1 MKPAKKRALVHYLV
15 TGFKTSER
23 KACRTLG
30 VSRSSMRYQNR
41 ADQQVALRLRLKDL
55 AAVRVRWGYR
65 RLHVLLGREG
75 WKVNH
80 KRVYRLYKQEGLEL
94 RMRPRR
100 KKRAATPRVPCPPA
114 TAPNE
119 RWSMDFLAE
128 RLSDGRAFR
137 VLTLVDNVSRVSP
150 ALEADSSLTGKR
162 VTEVLDRAAALY
174 GLPRALCVDNG
185 PEFAGKELDAW
196 AYRRGVKL
204 CFSRPGKPTDNAF
217 VESFNG
223 RLRDECLSAHWFA
236 TLEEAKATLE
246 AWRKEYNTERPHS
259 SLGLKT
265 PAEFAATWRPSD
277 LANASS

>member
-1 MKPAKKRALVHYLV
+1 
-15 TGFKTSER
+15 
-23 KACRTLG
+23 
-30 VSRSSMRYQNR
+30 MRYRSR
-41 ADQQVALRLRLKDL
+41 ADQQMALRLRLKDL
-55 AAVRVRWGYR
+55 AAARVRWGYR

-75 WKVNH
+75 WKINH

-119 RWSMDFLAE
+119 RWSLDFLAD
-128 RLSDGRAFR
+128 RLADGRAFR

-150 ALEADSSLTGKR
+150 ALEVDSSLTGKR
-162 VTEVLDRAAALY
+162 VTQVLDRAVALY
-174 GLPRALCVDNG
+174 GLPRALCMDNG

-196 AYRRGVKL
+196 AYRRGVQL
-204 CFSRPGKPTDNAF
+204 CFSRPGKPTRPPSVASEDNAF

-223 RLRDECLSAHWFA
+223 RLRDECLSAHWFQ
-236 TLEEAKATLE
+236 TIDEARASLE
-246 AWRKEYNTERPHS
+246 AWREAYNTERPHS

-265 PAEFAATWRPSD
+265 PAEFAAAWRASE

>member
-1 MKPAKKRALVHYLV
+1 
-15 TGFKTSER
+15 
-23 KACRTLG
+23 
-30 VSRSSMRYQNR
+30 MRYRSR

-94 RMRPRR
+94 RLRTK
-100 KKRAATPRVPCPPA
+100 KKRVSSPRIPCPPA
-114 TAPNE
+114 MAPGE
-119 RWSMDFLAE
+119 RWSLDFVSDRLA
-128 RLSDGRAFR
+128 DGRPFR

-150 ALEADSSLTGKR
+150 ALEADFSLSGKR
-162 VTEVLDRAAALY
+162 VTQVLDRAAALY
-174 GLPRALCVDNG
+174 GLPKALCIDNG
-185 PEFAGKELDAW
+185 PEFSGRELDAW
-196 AYRRGVKL
+196 AYRQGVNL

-223 RLRDECLSAHWFA
+223 RFRQECLNTHWFESIEEARA
-236 TLEEAKATLE
+236 TLEI
-246 AWRKEYNTERPHS
+246 WRKEYNTERPHT

-265 PAEFAATWRPSD
+265 PAEYAAAWRPSE
-277 LANASS
+277 LANASL